1 MNRSVGLLGEAGVA
15 TARTLT
21 YADGKTRLSSL
32 NVGAQ
37 PYVSISL
44 RYSFSK
50 KEHWEDFGE
59 VQAKSE
65 GQCHCRQIHA

>member
-1 MNRSVGLLGEAGVA
+1 LNPSVALLGEAGVA

-21 YADGKTRLSSL
+21 FADGKTRLSSL
-32 NVGAQ
+32 QAGVE

-50 KEHWEDFGE
+50 HAHWEDFG
-59 VQAKSE
+59 
-65 GQCHCRQIHA
+65 RF